1 MVDVFINILE
11 DIEHQL
17 GLGKDTSPS
26 LRELGMQLRDKMN
39 MLADSLEKLEKK
51 GWSWNTGAKDIY
63 LHRASISDE
72 KAKKELLDAG
82 VPESLFHF
90 VH

>member
-1 MVDVFINILE
+1 MDVFINLLE
-11 DIEHQL
+11 DTEHQL
-17 GLGKDTSPS
+17 RLGKDTSPS
-26 LRELGMQLRDKMN
+26 LRVLGEQLNDRMN
-39 MLADSLEKLEKK
+39 KLADALIKLEKK

-63 LHRASISDE
+63 LHKPSIKEE

-82 VPESLFHF
+82 VPERLFHF